1 MHIYTA
7 YNLGIH
13 SELPLP
19 ELVPSDK
26 PADVVIRFGDLTNP
40 QQKRSDGGNHL
51 LAKIAD
57 LGMVLVKEG
66 REIVLDPY
74 PGVDEA
80 LIRTF
85 LLGVI
90 ICVLLRQRG
99 LLVLHAS
106 SVVING
112 SAVAF
117 MADSGFGKSTLAEC
131 FHAHGY
137 SILTDDVLA
146 IQVGGQQPLVI
157 PGFPQIKLWP
167 DAAASFGHV
176 PDNLPLLNA
185 RTVKRVHRLQDGF
198 WQQSVPLKRIYVLA
212 NGTHPEIVP
221 LEQKQSFGE
230 LVRHSREM
238 QALTAPEFLR
248 EHFQQCTTV
257 VQQVPI
263 CSLRRQRSL
272 AALPEL
278 VKLVENDLANTSS
291 EPESTFP
298 VTIKV

>member
-1 MHIYTA
+1 MYVYTA

-19 ELVPSDK
+19 ELIPSDK
-26 PADVVIRFGDLTNP
+26 PADVVIRFGKLND
-40 QQKRSDGGNHL
+40 QQQNFSDGGNYL
-51 LAKIAD
+51 LARIAQF
-57 LGMVLVKEG
+57 GMVLLKDG
-66 REIVLDPY
+66 KEIVLDPD

-80 LIRTF
+80 LTRTF
-85 LLGVI
+85 LLGAI

-146 IQVGGQQPLVI
+146 IQVGEQQPLVI

-167 DAAASFGHV
+167 DAATSFGHV
-176 PDNLPLLNA
+176 PDSLPLLNSQ
-185 RTVKRVHRLQDGF
+185 TIKRVHRLQDGF
-198 WQQSVPLKRIYVLA
+198 FQKSVPLKKIYVLA
-212 NGTHPEIVP
+212 GGTQPEIVP
-221 LEQKQSFGE
+221 LEPKQSFGE

-238 QALTAPEFLR
+238 QALTAPEFLKA
-248 EHFQQCTTV
+248 HFQQCLSV

-263 CSLRRQRSL
+263 CSLQRQRSL

-278 VKLVENDLANTSS
+278 VKLVENDLAERNLS
-291 EPESTFP
+291 P

>member
-1 MHIYTA
+1 MYVYTA

-19 ELVPSDK
+19 ELIPSDK
-26 PADVVIRFGDLTNP
+26 PADVVIRLGKLNEP
-40 QQKRSDGGNHL
+40 QQKGSDGGNYL
-51 LAKIAD
+51 LATIAEF
-57 LGMVLVKEG
+57 GMVLVKDG
-66 REIVLDPY
+66 KEIVIDSN

-90 ICVLLRQRG
+90 MCVLLRQRG

-146 IQVGGQQPLVI
+146 IQVGEKQPLVI

-167 DAAASFGHV
+167 DAVASFGHV
-176 PDNLPLLNA
+176 PESLPLLNSQ
-185 RTVKRVHRLQDGF
+185 TVKRVHRLQDGF
-198 WQQSVPLKRIYVLA
+198 FQQSVPLKKIYVLGW
-212 NGTHPEIVP
+212 GTHAEIVP
-221 LEQKQSFGE
+221 LEAKQSFGE

-238 QALTAPEFLR
+238 QALTAPEFLK
-248 EHFQQCTTV
+248 EHFRQCMSV

-263 CSLRRQRSL
+263 YSLRRQRSL

-278 VKLVENDLANTSS
+278 VKLVENDLVQGNLS
-291 EPESTFP
+291 P
-298 VTIKV
+298 VTI

>member
-1 MHIYTA
+1 MYVYTA
-7 YNLGIH
+7 YHLGIH

-26 PADVVIRFGDLTNP
+26 PADVVIRLGKLNEP
-40 QQKRSDGGNHL
+40 QQKRSDGGNYL
-51 LAKIAD
+51 LAKIAE

-66 REIVLDPY
+66 KEIVLDPH
-74 PGVDEA
+74 PDIDEA
-80 LIRTF
+80 MIRTF

-90 ICVLLRQRG
+90 FCVLLRQRG

-117 MADSGFGKSTLAEC
+117 MADSGCGKSTLAEC

-146 IQVGGQQPLVI
+146 IQVNEQQPLVI

-176 PDNLPLLNA
+176 PDSLPLLHSQ
-185 RTVKRVHRLQDGF
+185 TVKRVHRLQEGF
-198 WQQSVPLKRIYVLA
+198 WQKSVPLKKIYVLA
-212 NGTHPEIVP
+212 GGTHPEIVP
-221 LEQKQSFGE
+221 LEPKQSFGE

-248 EHFQQCTTV
+248 EHFRQCTTV
-257 VQQVPI
+257 VQKVPI
-263 CSLRRQRSL
+263 YSLRRQRSL

-278 VKLVENDLANTSS
+278 VKLVENDIVQGNSS
-291 EPESTFP
+291 PI
-298 VTIKV
+298 TIKV